1 MKIEF
6 DSNDKLPVN
15 KTIGIPI
22 VKIVIRAVFHE
33 NIKYYIT
40 TTFLDQYLY
49 YDRNDVSEGIDV
61 NKTSASKEC
70 DVCHYWYFLNYS
82 SKFQLD
88 VFNRCYDL
96 LMMPVNLT
104 DIAILSI
111 KGSNYCCIIS
121 LTTKNEAINFLQNRD
136 LTEKSGTYKVYIKM
150 ERIIIKFGNIEIKK
164 QKFH

>member
-1 MKIEF
+1 MKI
-6 DSNDKLPVN
+6 SNIILPQLFQINIYIKL
-15 KTIGIPI
+15 I
-22 VKIVIRAVFHE
+22 
-33 NIKYYIT
+33 
-40 TTFLDQYLY
+40 Y
-49 YDRNDVSEGIDV
+49 YDRNDVSGGIDV

-70 DVCHYWYFLNYS
+70 DICHYWYFLNYS

-88 VFNRCYDL
+88 VFNRWHDL

-136 LTEKSGTYKVYIKM
+136 LTEKSGTYK
-150 ERIIIKFGNIEIKK
+150 F
-164 QKFH
+164 